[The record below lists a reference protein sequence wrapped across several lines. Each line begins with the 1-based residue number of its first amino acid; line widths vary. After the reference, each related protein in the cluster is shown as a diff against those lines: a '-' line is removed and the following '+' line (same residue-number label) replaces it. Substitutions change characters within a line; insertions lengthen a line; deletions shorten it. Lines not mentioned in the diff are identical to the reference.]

1 MADFAPEL
9 EEVARRVARSVA
21 EKIHGLEPLE
31 DLEQEARLAVYLAA
45 AAWDRS
51 KAPLIDWC
59 AWKAR
64 NACIDYVRALHGS
77 LPMIS
82 MPLVDEESGRE
93 RLELG
98 ATDRALERVDDLD
111 SHSKAKR
118 IQRRMEREDKPEKPK
133 ERAGGPGQLGG
144 PVTVCGILFE
154 RVHRGVLLTLP
165 NGQTAST
172 DLLTFRHAM
181 NLLLG
186 EKPRNRKEPQ

>member
-1 MADFAPEL
+1 MDFAPEL

-45 AAWDRS
+45 VSWDSS

-64 NACIDYVRALHGS
+64 NACIDYVRVQHGS
-77 LPMIS
+77 LPLIS
-82 MPLVDEESGRE
+82 MPLEDEESGRE
-93 RLELG
+93 AGELG
-98 ATDRALERVDDLD
+98 ISDRSLERVDQLD
-111 SHSKAKR
+111 SHKKARR
-118 IQRRMEREDKPEKPK
+118 IQRRMEREEKPEKPK
-133 ERAGGPGQLGG
+133 ERVGGPGQLGG

-186 EKPRNRKEPQ
+186 DKPRNRKDKQ